1 MIGRLACAVAPLLA
15 LLLALLAAGTAGA
28 EEVTRFPASEHER
41 TVLTIRAAADADAMA
56 PLIRDYQQLYPD
68 VTVIYHEYV
77 TADLFGEVA
86 AACAAG
92 RAARDYPA
100 DVVISSSV
108 DHLIKLANDGC
119 ARAHRSFETAR
130 QPDWAAWRDEVFGF
144 TTEPAVIAY
153 RPDLVP
159 PEDLPH
165 SRVAL
170 VDLLR
175 RKPEAYA
182 GRIGS
187 YDITLSGIGYL
198 FAAYDARA
206 AATYGRLVEAFGRA
220 DLRVRCCTG
229 DLIADLEAGRIAIG
243 YNLLG
248 SYVYRAMRRGARI
261 GLVVPRDYTLVLS
274 RAVLVPVTARAVGD
288 AFAFVDYLLSARGQK
303 VSREEAFFFDRT
315 GPLPA
320 GVEGPPSLATAG
332 ILRPITVGPVLL
344 AVQDR
349 AKRARFLAEWRQSI
363 GAEAPRG
370 GPRREEP

>member
-1 MIGRLACAVAPLLA
+1 M
-15 LLLALLAAGTAGA
+15 
-28 EEVTRFPASEHER
+28 TRFPASEHER

-248 SYVYRAMRRGARI
+248 SYVYRAMRRGAGSASSCR
-261 GLVVPRDYTLVLS
+261 GTTPWCSAAPSWCRSPPGRWATPSRSWTTCCRPAARRS
-274 RAVLVPVTARAVGD
+274 RARRRSSSTAPARCRRGRGSAEPRHRRHPAADHRRAGAARGAGPGQARPLPRRVAPVDRRGGAPRRAATGGAVTLPAPPRIAPLRARAE
-288 AFAFVDYLLSARGQK
+288 SA
-303 VSREEAFFFDRT
+303 
-315 GPLPA
+315 
-320 GVEGPPSLATAG
+320 
-332 ILRPITVGPVLL
+332 
-344 AVQDR
+344 
-349 AKRARFLAEWRQSI
+349 
-363 GAEAPRG
+363 
-370 GPRREEP
+370 